1 MTQAKSISKFL
12 LAIFMILAGT
22 MHFANPAFFLKIMP
36 PYLPF
41 HKELVLVSGAIE
53 IVLGIL
59 LLIPKYS
66 YLAAW
71 GIMALLIAVFPAN
84 IYLFQHQEIL
94 PASPL
99 IHLLRLALQGGFI
112 LWAFWHTRSQTD
124 GSKDIALDE
133 DNVSV
138 ML

>member
-1 MTQAKSISKFL
+1 MNRIKSISKFL
-12 LAIFMILAGT
+12 LVIFMIVAGT

-66 YLAAW
+66 QLAAW
-71 GIMALLIAVFPAN
+71 GVMALLIAVFPAN
-84 IYLFQHQEIL
+84 IYLYQHQEIL

-99 IHLLRLALQGGFI
+99 IHLLRLALQGVFV
-112 LWAFWHTRSQTD
+112 LWAFWHTRSR
-124 GSKDIALDE
+124 
-133 DNVSV
+133 V
-138 ML
+138 